1 MSGYV
6 CDGGVWL
13 YTLWMVWLGGGG
25 ALVCLGGLF
34 QCQIYW
40 GGMGGWF
47 GSVWAQSTYILRVPQ
62 CMSPRRN
69 WDSPNPSLA
78 SECAPPPRTGGEGAH
93 SPAGEGLGKSRF
105 RRLEKKLST
114 LPTLCVGVFFSSSSI
129 FTASL
134 A

>member
-1 MSGYV
+1 M
-6 CDGGVWL
+6 
-13 YTLWMVWLGGGG
+13 LGWFVSVSD
-25 ALVCLGGLF
+25 LL
-34 QCQIYW
+34 

-47 GSVWAQSTYILRVPQ
+47 GSVWAQSTYIKRVPQ
-62 CMSPRRN
+62 CMSTRQN

-78 SECAPPPRTGGEGAH
+78 SECAPPPQNRGEGAH
-93 SPAGEGLGKSRF
+93 SPAGEGLGKSQF

-134 A
+134 AYFF